1 MRKAQKHVAEENK
14 RKALMITTEKAD
26 LAVSDAK
33 SFCISHV
40 DVGLDVAAVREA
52 VKKVIDQKVFANS

>member
-1 MRKAQKHVAEENK
+1 MRKAQKRVAEENK
-14 RKALMITTEKAD
+14 RKAVMITAEKAD
-26 LAVSDAK
+26 LAASGGK

-52 VKKVIDQKVFANS
+52 VTKVMDQKVFLDS

>member
-14 RKALMITTEKAD
+14 RKVVMITTEKAD
-26 LAVSDAK
+26 LAVSDRK
-33 SFCISHV
+33 PFCISHV
-40 DVGLDVAAVREA
+40 DVGLDVAAVRDA